1 MLLDFV
7 IKNKGFFTIA
17 ALFSVIGMAS
27 AAGSSLIMVRAVN
40 SLNQNSFTKF
50 IQLNL
55 LWFLVAIISD
65 STSYFFG
72 VYAEKMVMSRLTG
85 YIFVGGGIAILI
97 SLFFGAVVAGFVLL
111 VTIVVWLIS
120 TIAIVGK
127 TSGKKPK

>member
-1 MLLDFV
+1 MLRDFV

-17 ALFSVIGMAS
+17 VLFSVIGMAS

-72 VYAEKMVMSRLTG
+72 VYAEKMVQN
-85 YIFVGGGIAILI
+85 
-97 SLFFGAVVAGFVLL
+97 
-111 VTIVVWLIS
+111 
-120 TIAIVGK
+120 
-127 TSGKKPK
+127 